1 MKQLFPPLGGE
12 CRRLLDELPGLT
24 DRVFPLAQRFRRGLS
39 RDTAELSRLL
49 TSGREDRNRGY
60 LGETPLLS
68 AYLRYFLPWNIYRL
82 CRLLPALPLTLRE
95 GDALTDLGSGPLTLP
110 MALWISRPE
119 LRSLPLEFRCLD
131 RTGAALEAG
140 VKLFRALAGPDSPW
154 VLRTIRASLGER
166 IYGKAAQLVSAVNLF
181 NELFWDI
188 PPGNRKDLSALA
200 ERQGRLL
207 TALAG
212 EGGSILVV
220 EPGIPRSGEFLTA
233 LRTSLLHQDR
243 PPLAP
248 CPHDGPCPC
257 PGGAKTKWCHFA
269 FDTAG
274 APEALDRLSL
284 AAGIPK
290 ERAVLS
296 FLLTGPRTKAPDRA
310 KPPEGAPLP
319 VRILSDPFPLPAPR
333 EGPKPPAGAVFGR
346 YGCSARGLVLVRGS
360 REDMEQSAAGD
371 LLEVPLPGTEN
382 RDPKSGALVVGYPSP
397 IGPQK

>member
-1 MKQLFPPLGGE
+1 MKQLFPPLSVE
-12 CRRLLDELPGLT
+12 CRLLDALPGLT
-24 DRVFPLAQRFRRGLS
+24 DRVFPLAQRFRRSLS

-49 TSGREDRNRGY
+49 TSGREERNQGY

-82 CRLLPALPLTLRE
+82 CRLLPALPLTLQG
-95 GDALTDLGSGPLTLP
+95 GDAVTDLGSGPLTLP

-140 VKLFRALAGPDSPW
+140 VKLFRALAGPDTPW
-154 VLRTIRASLGER
+154 VLRTIRAPLGER

-181 NELFWDI
+181 NELFWEI
-188 PPGNRKDLSALA
+188 SPGDRRGLKALA
-200 ERQGRLL
+200 ERQSRLL
-207 TALAG
+207 NALAG

-220 EPGIPRSGEFLTA
+220 EPGIPRSGEFLAT
-233 LRTSLLHQDR
+233 LRSSLLDLGR

-274 APEALDRLSL
+274 APEELDRLSL

-296 FLLTGPRTKAPDRA
+296 FLLNGPGT
-310 KPPEGAPLP
+310 KPPDGSKEPPREGASLP
-319 VRILSDPFPLPAPR
+319 VRILSDPFPLTAPR
-333 EGPKPPAGAVFGR
+333 EGQKTAPSFGR
-346 YGCSARGLVLVRGS
+346 YGCSARGLILVRGS
-360 REDMEQSAAGD
+360 REDVEQESAGD
-371 LLEVPLPGTEN
+371 LLEVSLPGVEK
-382 RDPKSGALVVGYPSP
+382 RDPKSGALIVSLG
-397 IGPQK
+397 